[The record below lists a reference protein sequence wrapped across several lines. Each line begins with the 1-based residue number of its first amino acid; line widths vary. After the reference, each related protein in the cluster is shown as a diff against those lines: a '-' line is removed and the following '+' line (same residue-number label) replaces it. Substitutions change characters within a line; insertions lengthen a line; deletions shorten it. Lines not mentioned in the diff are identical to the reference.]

1 MTMPNS
7 EETSPEQAG
16 EGLSRRS
23 FLKVGLVGSAIA
35 AVAGVGLAL
44 RGPAMRA
51 VPGGL
56 KVLSDKEYAIIAA
69 LGDVICPARGPSLPG
84 ASAIDVAKKA
94 DDLFAT
100 MPEAAQ
106 KDFKILLNV
115 FDNALTGLLFE
126 GRITPFSK
134 LDPEA
139 QVRSF
144 ESWAGSGV
152 AFRRTAY
159 HALRAM
165 IPALYYSDERI
176 WKGVGYGG
184 PPDVA
189 DIREY
194 RLAKLEQEQR
204 EAIENSRPEAIA
216 ARKAQASQELAE
228 PQTEEPAGEVTP

>member
-1 MTMPNS
+1 MTTPNS
-7 EETSPEQAG
+7 EETSQGQAG

-35 AVAGVGLAL
+35 AVGGVGLAL

-56 KVLSDKEYAIIAA
+56 KVLSEKEYAIIAA
-69 LGDVICPARGPSLPG
+69 LGDVICPKRGPNLPG
-84 ASAIDVAKKA
+84 ATAIDVAKKA

-100 MPEAAQ
+100 MPETAQ
-106 KDFKILLNV
+106 KEFKILLGV

-134 LDPEA
+134 LSPEA

-144 ESWAGSGV
+144 ESWANSGV

-165 IPALYYSDERI
+165 IPALYYGDKRT

-189 DIREY
+189 DIRAY
-194 RLAKLEQEQR
+194 RRAKLEQEQR
-204 EAIENSRPEAIA
+204 EAIENSRPEALA
-216 ARKAQASQELAE
+216 ARKAQAAQ
-228 PQTEEPAGEVTP
+228 PQSEESAGEVTP